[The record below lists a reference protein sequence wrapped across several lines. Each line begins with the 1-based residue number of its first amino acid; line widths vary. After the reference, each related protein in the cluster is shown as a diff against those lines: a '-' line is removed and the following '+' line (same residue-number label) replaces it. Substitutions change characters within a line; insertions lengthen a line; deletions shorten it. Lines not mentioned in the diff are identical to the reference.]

1 MRRRVWRGTCP
12 LRASVST
19 LRRTFTAAATTAVQR
34 GSSQPPLCWLLRG
47 GPLWARRRTS
57 TTLPWRA
64 SQRRWRNQ
72 KRSTVTYHQRSVQL
86 LSWCYQR
93 VALIFLLNGRVNF
106 LWPTATF
113 REGVLP
119 ENNSMAPFHIS
130 CLSRNKGNVR
140 REPSLENRKYFN
152 WFDGL
157 PIILCL
163 LFPVYLLWSRSCSQI
178 PNSSGGW
185 WDTAPCGAQLQRQKH
200 HGCHLH
206 PFPAQKHWFVL
217 FICVHDCIYLF
228 FSTSTM
234 TCAEIEVVIYCF

>member
-34 GSSQPPLCWLLRG
+34 GSFQPPLCWLLRG

-93 VALIFLLNGRVNF
+93 VALIILLNSRVNF

-157 PIILCL
+157 PIILC
-163 LFPVYLLWSRSCSQI
+163 PCSQFTYYGPDPVHKYQTLVVDDGI
-178 PNSSGGW
+178 QPPVELSCKDRNIMAATFIRFLHKNIGLFHSSVF
-185 WDTAPCGAQLQRQKH
+185 TI
-200 HGCHLH
+200 
-206 PFPAQKHWFVL
+206 V
-217 FICVHDCIYLF
+217 FIYF
-228 FSTSTM
+228 FTSTM